1 MNDKKTILYNFILSF
16 CVSDPSSFIS
26 INIYLVNVVK
36 RFIHNIFHQICLHL
50 FQAWKSNPT
59 FSILPNLIQ

>member
-1 MNDKKTILYNFILSF
+1 MNEIKFYIINEKKAILYNFILSF

-36 RFIHNIFHQICLHL
+36 RFIHNIFH
-50 FQAWKSNPT
+50 
-59 FSILPNLIQ
+59 